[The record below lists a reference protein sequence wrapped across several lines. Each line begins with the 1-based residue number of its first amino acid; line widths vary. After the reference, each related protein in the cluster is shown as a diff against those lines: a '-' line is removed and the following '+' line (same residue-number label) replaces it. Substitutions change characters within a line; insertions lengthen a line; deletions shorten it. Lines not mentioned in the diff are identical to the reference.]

1 MRRRM
6 TNVGTEI
13 RQRLVT
19 EATLVAM
26 DVDQGKDGCPKTLLN
41 DGSP

>member
-1 MRRRM
+1 M
-6 TNVGTEI
+6 TNAGTEI

-19 EATLVAM
+19 EATLEAM
-26 DVDQGKDGCPKTLLN
+26 DRGEDGCPKTLLN